1 LLPIPLRPTHPP
13 QHPIRRAN
21 STFNIYIDFV
31 SDLWS
36 ERVTMHIFWHST
48 ACK

>member
-21 STFNIYIDFV
+21 STFNIYIYFV

-36 ERVTMHIFWHST
+36 ESYYAHILAQHNM
-48 ACK
+48 